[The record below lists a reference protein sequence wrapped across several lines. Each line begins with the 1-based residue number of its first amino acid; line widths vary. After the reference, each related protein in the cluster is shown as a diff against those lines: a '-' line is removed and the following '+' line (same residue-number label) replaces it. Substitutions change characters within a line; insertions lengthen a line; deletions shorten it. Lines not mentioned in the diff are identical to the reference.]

1 MNINASFTFS
11 LYTIFL
17 ILSRVGVALV
27 NEKSSHLLLKKI
39 TSWHVLT
46 PLFFFVSVAEL
57 EYGNSYEIEYMEKIG
72 SSVPVSSHLHF
83 HSFAFPCHN
92 ILS

>member
-1 MNINASFTFS
+1 M
-11 LYTIFL
+11 
-17 ILSRVGVALV
+17 VLV
-27 NEKSSHLLLKKI
+27 NEISFTSAKI
-39 TSWHVLT
+39 ISWHVFNGS
-46 PLFFFVSVAEL
+46 FFFSVAEL

-72 SSVPVSSHLHF
+72 SSVPVSSHFHF

>member
-11 LYTIFL
+11 LYTLFL

-27 NEKSSHLLLKKI
+27 NEKSSHLLLKKNHVMACVN
-39 TSWHVLT
+39 TS
-46 PLFFFVSVAEL
+46 FFFVSVAEL